1 MERDDETLNLE
12 GTTDS
17 DRMDCKKEDCN
28 DGYWTLLRDYASS
41 QTVIKLKLV
50 KNSAVGTKRPSLP
63 SSPPQQPIKRIKM
76 LYSTSPDMPSL
87 STRISTISY
96 TSSTVSPCLSSFEE
110 RSYNNYSRPTT
121 ISTDVQPTLPLKKRP
136 RKTPSTPGRY
146 REASTETLTRLHAI
160 LPSAQDRESHQVDD
174 TSYMAYHNI
183 LLGALESDKFRV
195 SQAVYEL
202 EGFVGCG
209 ASGLVVRAR
218 HNDRPVV
225 IKMIADVSSSA
236 HSKYHK
242 ELDNLLSLDHPNI
255 ISLIDAF
262 TCSSHYIRTNS
273 QDIPLKTPQIF
284 CLVMPYMEE
293 TLFDLLARQRE
304 LRTTKLGG
312 LPLATSQKIFTQ
324 IATGLA
330 HMHARGMSHN
340 DIKEENTL
348 ISIQGD
354 HIQAV
359 LCDLGHAR
367 MTKTQ
372 IEPKALSLQYKCDLI
387 DCNHRP
393 QNVQDTRLYIIYGT
407 AAMTPPE
414 MQPNY
419 RLRQKALNTSSTA
432 ITTTTN
438 PDFIKFHGFEADV
451 YALGLVLHSMIFG
464 KLPDECH
471 TWPKNMEEYK
481 RFQPIKQ
488 PAGQCAVDIGGS
500 NQLRLALPSSLRH
513 LLNGMLHRD
522 LQQRLRMD
530 QVIKHPW
537 LRSPLPP
544 S

>member
-1 MERDDETLNLE
+1 MKRHLREPLTLE
-12 GTTDS
+12 GPTANHDI
-17 DRMDCKKEDCN
+17 DCKKGDGN

-50 KNSAVGTKRPSLP
+50 KNSAIGTKRPSLP

-76 LYSTSPDMPSL
+76 LYSTSPDISLPS
-87 STRISTISY
+87 SKISTL
-96 TSSTVSPCLSSFEE
+96 SSNTISPCLSSFEE
-110 RSYNNYSRPTT
+110 PSYTTSNYSRPTT

-136 RKTPSTPGRY
+136 RKSPSAPGKY
-146 REASTETLTRLHAI
+146 REVSVETLTLLDAI

-174 TSYMAYHNI
+174 NSYMAYRNI
-183 LLGALESDKFRV
+183 LLGALESEKFRL
-195 SQAVYEL
+195 SQPVYKL

-218 HNDRPVV
+218 QNERPVV

-242 ELDNLLSLDHPNI
+242 ELDNLLSLDHTNI

-262 TCSSHYIRTNS
+262 TCPSQYVKTSS
-273 QDIPLKTPQIF
+273 QDAPLKTPQIF

-293 TLFDLLARQRE
+293 TLFDLLAHQRE
-304 LRTTKLGG
+304 LRTSKLGG
-312 LPLATSQKIFTQ
+312 LPLGQAQKVFAQ
-324 IATGLA
+324 IAAGLA
-330 HMHARGMSHN
+330 HMHSHGMSHN

-348 ISIQGD
+348 ISIKGD
-354 HIQAV
+354 HIQAA

-367 MTKTQ
+367 VTRTRK
-372 IEPKALSLQYKCDLI
+372 EPIVTSPQYKCDLVH
-387 DCNHRP
+387 CNHRP
-393 QNVQDTRLYIIYGT
+393 ENETRLYIIYGT

-419 RLRQKALNTSSTA
+419 RLRQKALHASSSP
-432 ITTTTN
+432 N
-438 PDFIKFHGFEADV
+438 PDFVKFQGFEADV
-451 YALGLVLHSMIFG
+451 YALGLVLHSMIYG

-471 TWPKNMEEYK
+471 TWPKNMEEFK
-481 RFQPIKQ
+481 RSQPIKQ

-522 LQQRLRMD
+522 FQQRLRMD
-530 QVIKHPW
+530 QVLKHPW
-537 LRSPLPP
+537 LRSAVP
-544 S
+544 SS

>member
-1 MERDDETLNLE
+1 MELMKRDIRKVESMTLE
-12 GTTDS
+12 GDTN
-17 DRMDCKKEDCN
+17 CKKGDCN
-28 DGYWTLLRDYASS
+28 GGYWTLLRDYASG

-63 SSPPQQPIKRIKM
+63 SLPPQQPIKRIKM

-87 STRISTISY
+87 STRISSL
-96 TSSTVSPCLSSFEE
+96 SSTVSPCLSSFEE
-110 RSYNNYSRPTT
+110 RSYTRPTT
-121 ISTDVQPTLPLKKRP
+121 LSTDVQPTLPLKKRP
-136 RKTPSTPGRY
+136 RKSPSAPGRY
-146 REASTETLTRLHAI
+146 REASIETLTRLDAI

-174 TSYMAYHNI
+174 NSYMQYRNI
-183 LLGALESDKFRV
+183 LLGALESEKFRLP
-195 SQAVYEL
+195 QPVYEL

-218 HNDRPVV
+218 QNDRPVV

-236 HSKYHK
+236 HAKYHK

-255 ISLIDAF
+255 IPLIDAF
-262 TCSSHYIRTNS
+262 TCPSHHMRTNYS
-273 QDIPLKTPQIF
+273 QDTPLKTPQIF

-304 LRTTKLGG
+304 LRATKLGG
-312 LPLATSQKIFTQ
+312 LPLTTAQKIFAQ

-330 HMHARGMSHN
+330 QMHAGGMSHN

-348 ISIQGD
+348 ISIKSDDQ
-354 HIQAV
+354 IQAS

-372 IEPKALSLQYKCDLI
+372 KEPKVLSPQYKCDLV
-387 DCNHRP
+387 DCHHIAE
-393 QNVQDTRLYIIYGT
+393 NVQDTRLYIIYGT

-419 RLRQKALNTSSTA
+419 RLRQKLLRTSSSSTA
-432 ITTTTN
+432 TN

-471 TWPKNMEEYK
+471 TWPKTMEELK
-481 RFQPIKQ
+481 RLQPVKQ

-500 NQLRLALPSSLRH
+500 NHLRLALPTALRQ

-522 LQQRLRMD
+522 LNQRLRMD

-537 LRSPLPP
+537 VRSAVPT